1 MGLKKWATHYK
12 KMNPMSFLMCSCSV
26 ELMEE
31 MFHPRIEMYHENA
44 IYAPRHAPAAQLYH
58 PFACLTICGSACAA
72 ANDLW
77 PFLNGD
83 PIVTR
88 AAKLTFAYLSCPLH
102 LVNTCLVGTMRV
114 CLGTA
119 TPVHSEIEVEAVVP
133 CPQIIL
139 LNLQY
144 LSNSSHCH
152 MCASLDLLQPVLH
165 GEFLKLSARIDSFP
179 PAHYC

>member
-1 MGLKKWATHYK
+1 
-12 KMNPMSFLMCSCSV
+12 MNPMSFLMCTCSV
-26 ELMEE
+26 ELMGE
-31 MFHPRIEMYHENA
+31 MFHPWIEMYHENA

-83 PIVTR
+83 PSVTR
-88 AAKLTFAYLSCPLH
+88 AAELAFAYLSCPLH

-119 TPVHSEIEVEAVVP
+119 TPVHSGIEVEAVVP

-152 MCASLDLLQPVLH
+152 MCASLDLLQPALH
-165 GEFLKLSARIDSFP
+165 GEFFKLSARIDSFP
-179 PAHYC
+179 SAHYC